1 MVRINLLKP
10 KYLTDQHLIAEY
22 SEILILL
29 GYVKKYPKEENIPK
43 NYCLGTGHIR
53 FFKNKLKY
61 LKKRHELLIKEMRK
75 RGFKP
80 KKSVDL
86 KKFDKNLCKD
96 WKHNKEDLKI
106 IKKRIIQRI
115 NLKPSF
121 YKYHRKNKSKK
132 FYHKLTKNA
141 K

>member
-1 MVRINLLKP
+1 MVRVNLIQP

-22 SEILILL
+22 AEILILL
-29 GYVKKYPKEENIPK
+29 SYVKKYPKEENIPK
-43 NYCLGTGHIR
+43 NYCLGTGHMV

-61 LKKRHELLIKEMRK
+61 LKKRHDFLIKEMK
-75 RGFKP
+75 HRGFKP
-80 KKSVDL
+80 KKSVNL
-86 KKFDKNLCKD
+86 NEFDKKLCKD
-96 WKHNKEDLKI
+96 WKHNKKDLCI

-121 YKYHRKNKSKK
+121 YKYYRKNKSKK
-132 FYHKLTKNA
+132 FYDNLIKNA